1 MKQRKMV
8 NSHCK
13 SSGHENPPFTM
24 RLINRYLF
32 MQFSQLVAAVLT
44 VLFLI
49 SIGGFLT
56 DLIAEISRGKVP
68 AGLMLQ
74 LLALR
79 MPRFLSF
86 VMPLALFIGLMMGIA
101 RLYADSEMAVLAS
114 VGIGSQQ
121 LWKPVLW
128 VAAPIVLIIA
138 LSSLWIVPATARIAK
153 TMVEQA
159 NRSFLIA
166 GLEPGRFVELPGK
179 SGILFVTELSR
190 DGRKFSNLF
199 VQRENNG
206 RLDIITAGSGELRLV
221 NGVRVLRLENG
232 NRIEGE
238 LGRKDFRKVEFKVNE
253 IKAPEASESRP
264 SKNLDA
270 VSTWKLLQRRDAAAT
285 SELHWRLAMPLFA
298 AILALLA
305 IPLARSEPRQ
315 PQYGLVLFAIMAY
328 LLGMLTLLAGTYMLA
343 KGQIPAVLGLWWAIV
358 PMALFSYWLFKRDG
372 KLKPVVQPA

>member
-1 MKQRKMV
+1 
-8 NSHCK
+8 
-13 SSGHENPPFTM
+13 M

-114 VGIGSQQ
+114 VGVSSQQ
-121 LWKPVLW
+121 LLKPVLW
-128 VAAPIVLIIA
+128 LAAPFVLVIA
-138 LSSLWIVPATARIAK
+138 LASLWIVPATELKAK
-153 TMVEQA
+153 SMVEEA
-159 NRSFLIA
+159 NRSFLIS

-190 DGRKFSNLF
+190 DGRTFKDLF
-199 VQRENNG
+199 VQRENKG
-206 RLDIITAGSGELRLV
+206 RLDIISAGSGELRLV

-232 NRIEGE
+232 YRIEGE
-238 LGRKDFRKVEFKVNE
+238 LGRRDFRKVEFKVNE
-253 IKAPEASESRP
+253 IRVPDPSESKP
-264 SKNLDA
+264 SNKLDA
-270 VSTWKLLQRRDAAAT
+270 VSTWKLLQRGDAAAQ
-285 SELHWRLAMPLFA
+285 SELNWRFAMPLFA
-298 AILALLA
+298 AILSLLA

-315 PQYGLVLFAIMAY
+315 PQYGLVLFAVMAY

-343 KGQIPAVLGLWWAIV
+343 KGQIPAAIGLWWALL
-358 PMALFSYWLFKRDG
+358 PMALFSYWLFRRDG
-372 KLKPVVQPA
+372 RLKPVPQGPA